1 MDRNLGATRVAA
13 SSTDAQSYG
22 SLYQWGRFSDGH
34 QCVKRYT
41 GDGVTT
47 SGTTGTRSSTDTPGH
62 GKFIPY
68 NSSPYDWR
76 NPQNNNLWQ
85 GVNGIN
91 NPCPSG
97 YRLPTEAEWEAERNN
112 GGTGYWGTGSVQNNS
127 TGAWQSVLKLP
138 MAGIRNFS
146 DGSLLSVGTNG
157 YYWSSTVSGTIVRY
171 LYFVSS
177 GANMYNSSRVYG
189 YSVRCLKD

>member
-1 MDRNLGATRVAA
+1 MDRNLGATRVAGN
-13 SSTDAQSYG
+13 STDAQSYG

-34 QCVKRYT
+34 QCVNRYT

-47 SGTTGTRSSTDTPGH
+47 SATTGTLSSTDTPID
-62 GKFIPY
+62 GKFITW

-76 NPQNNNLWQ
+76 NGQNNNLWQ

-112 GGTGYWGTGSVQNNS
+112 GGTGYWGTGSVQNNY

-138 MAGIRNFS
+138 MAGRRDRSN
-146 DGSLLSVGTNG
+146 GSLNVVGNVG
-157 YYWSSTVSGTIVRY
+157 RYWSSTVSGTDARN
-171 LYFVSS
+171 LYFDSS
-177 GANMYNSSRVYG
+177 LAYMRTYNRAHGTSI
-189 YSVRCLKD
+189 RCLKD